1 MPDITKVLRE
11 EIARLARK
19 EIRAETDALKK
30 ASTNYRSEIAE
41 LKRRVATLERQLAGV
56 QKRAASAGPAKAAP
70 VDSEKVR
77 FGTKGLKSLRQRL
90 ELSAAEFAVL
100 LGVSAQ
106 TIYNWE
112 SGTTRPRP
120 EQVLAIAALRGIGKK
135 EAAARVANNT
145 PADAAAA

>member
-11 EIARLARK
+11 EIARLARR

-30 ASTNYRSEIAE
+30 ASTHYRSEIAE
-41 LKRRVATLERQLAGV
+41 LKRRIATLERQLAGV
-56 QKRAASAGPAKAAP
+56 QKRSASAGPAKAAP
-70 VDSEKVR
+70 VDAGKVR

-120 EQVLAIAALRGIGKK
+120 EQVLAIAALRGVGKR

-145 PADAAAA
+145 PAVAAAA